1 MKRQVG
7 RVSLGLLCLVAG
19 GLWLAYKFEYLQLL
33 VGAVSG
39 RADTGF
45 DVAAEQRLLLF
56 ILSPGLV
63 LIVVGLVLLVRS
75 MFRRSKPTSGAI
87 TT

>member
-7 RVSLGLLCLVAG
+7 RVSLGLLCLIAG

-33 VGAVSG
+33 VGAFGGSVEP
-39 RADTGF
+39 GF

-63 LIVVGLVLLVRS
+63 LLIIGLVLLTRS
-75 MFRRSKPTSGAI
+75 LLKGPKGSSGPIA
-87 TT
+87 T

>member
-1 MKRQVG
+1 MERQVG

-19 GLWLAYKFEYLQLL
+19 GLWLVYKFEYLQLL
-33 VGAVSG
+33 VGAFSS
-39 RADTGF
+39 RAETGF

-63 LIVVGLVLLVRS
+63 LILAGLVMIVWWIFHRPRS
-75 MFRRSKPTSGAI
+75 TGGPIAT
-87 TT
+87 